1 MSPVKVGRIFAALK
15 AIVVGYVNSVTVD
28 RVLIA
33 LKLQLSTLTLDK
45 KYSVFYVLGS
55 SKDTGISTLKVNRIF
70 LVLKATVVR
79 YVNSDD

>member
-55 SKDTGISTLKVNRIF
+55 SKDTGI
-70 LVLKATVVR
+70 
-79 YVNSDD
+79 

>member
-1 MSPVKVGRIFAALK
+1 MSPAKVGRIFAALK

-55 SKDTGISTLKVNRIF
+55 SK
-70 LVLKATVVR
+70 R
-79 YVNSDD
+79 YRNINS